1 MITTHTL
8 CLFSALLLALPLLCY
23 IISPTNNITVA
34 AGQVISRLRLTW
46 TGRPGNV
53 HETTGA
59 FQLLFVIVIAYCI
72 LHFGGT
78 IISAF
83 YDEDDLPAIILDNFD
98 LVLHATYFLFT
109 VVILIRVR
117 KQVREKY
124 GIPAQGNEDICCSA
138 CCPCFVAAQM
148 LRHTTDYDTYPSTCC
163 TATGIPAYAPS
174 IV

>member
-1 MITTHTL
+1 
-8 CLFSALLLALPLLCY
+8 
-23 IISPTNNITVA
+23 VA

-46 TGRPGNV
+46 TGQSGSV
-53 HETTGA
+53 SETTGA
-59 FQLLFVIVIAYCI
+59 FQILFALVLIYCV

-78 IISAF
+78 FISGF
-83 YDEDDLPAIILDNFD
+83 YDGDDPPALILDTFD
-98 LVLHATYFLFT
+98 VILHIAYFIFT
-109 VVILIRVR
+109 VVVLIRVR
-117 KQVREKY
+117 RQVRETY
-124 GIPAQGNEDICCSA
+124 GIPATGNEDVFCSC